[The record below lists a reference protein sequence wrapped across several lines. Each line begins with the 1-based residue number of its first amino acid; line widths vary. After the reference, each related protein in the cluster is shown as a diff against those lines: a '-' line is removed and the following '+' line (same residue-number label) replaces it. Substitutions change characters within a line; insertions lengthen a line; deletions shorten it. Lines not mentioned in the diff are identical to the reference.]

1 MRGHGDTADN
11 CYEEGFCIL
20 FVPVQIAPL
29 PSPLYGLTAGRVGDT
44 VYACGG
50 YHHYY
55 RQGAVW
61 PRRSYE

>member
-1 MRGHGDTADN
+1 M
-11 CYEEGFCIL
+11 

-55 RQGAVW
+55 RQAGRGVAAA
-61 PRRSYE
+61 